1 MWGLPNIIR
10 YAKKLILFFILPCSA
25 SSILTNRLHL
35 WWKKATP
42 LLYFRVLN
50 KKLGEIGGWRGWGR
64 GKVNSIQP
72 EKIIFWTV
80 KIFYCKLHPK
90 TLEDLS
96 TMTKGFEKIQHFGGN
111 SILPICFGQY
121 RIFKGNKRIR
131 DLDFQTVF
139 FQENSPWLLDYTT
152 SSYKKSLAEISIVT
166 SVWMKM

>member
-1 MWGLPNIIR
+1 MLKSSSPSLFYHAQLVPYLQIGCT
-10 YAKKLILFFILPCSA
+10 YDEKKP
-25 SSILTNRLHL
+25 H
-35 WWKKATP
+35 
-42 LLYFRVLN
+42 YFRVLN

-80 KIFYCKLHPK
+80 KIFYCRLHPK

-111 SILPICFGQY
+111 SILPICFSQY
-121 RIFKGNKRIR
+121 QIFKGNKRIW

-152 SSYKKSLAEISIVT
+152 SSYKKSLAEILSPLLLLFGWRCNVT
-166 SVWMKM
+166 KE